1 MAQCNPLY
9 QSCQGETLAEERW
22 YSSVAG
28 QFNLSQEYNATNL
41 ELARAVAFNP
51 QIRSV
56 GVALAEAQIQSEQII
71 QGASSSAGNVVS
83 TITKPIADV
92 GKAAAEAVG
101 NLEKNLLIIFL
112 VGLGVVVLLFTSKS
126 GQILSAQATP
136 IFLIAAG
143 LLGFLFAPEFFPVD
157 AAVTALGLAMQFK
170 VI

>member
-9 QSCQGETLAEERW
+9 QSCEGETLAEERW

-28 QFNLSQEYNATNL
+28 QFNLSHEYNATNL

-56 GVALAEAQIQSEQII
+56 GVALAQAQIEGEQIV
-71 QGASSSAGNVVS
+71 QGASAATGNALSSV
-83 TITKPIADV
+83 TKPIADV

-101 NLEKNLLIIFL
+101 NLEKKLLIIFL

-136 IFLIAAG
+136 LVLIAAG
-143 LLGFLFAPEFFPVD
+143 LLGFLVAPEFFPVD
-157 AAVTALGLAMQFK
+157 AAVTALGLALQLK